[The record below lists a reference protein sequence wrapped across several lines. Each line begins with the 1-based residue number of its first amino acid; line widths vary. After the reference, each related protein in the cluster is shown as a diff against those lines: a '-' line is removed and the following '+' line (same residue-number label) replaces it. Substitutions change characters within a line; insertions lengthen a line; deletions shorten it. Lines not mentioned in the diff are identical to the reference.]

1 MSMISCKSH
10 SEGSKAYEDSSLREV
25 SNCGD
30 QRVLDADGPPAQST
44 NAIAERR
51 SGDDVGH
58 EVAKERKTIDGTSIN
73 NPAENLNRQANG
85 AQSGIEADGAERVI
99 HLPTQA
105 RFDVFPAESV
115 QGWLGYSVGHNL
127 SCGKREMR
135 EVRWSCC
142 RE

>member
-73 NPAENLNRQANG
+73 NPAENLNRQMGLN
-85 AQSGIEADGAERVI
+85 QE
-99 HLPTQA
+99 
-105 RFDVFPAESV
+105 
-115 QGWLGYSVGHNL
+115 
-127 SCGKREMR
+127 
-135 EVRWSCC
+135 
-142 RE
+142 